1 MSMPPM
7 GVARGVMPTMGVAPM
22 AGVAPPIMP
31 GPAGVM
37 SQRDFPRRLP
47 GVAATAGVSPG
58 AQPGVALAS
67 ACMAPQHAEALAT
80 SQPVFLHGVFKRRQ
94 RRSV

>member
-7 GVARGVMPTMGVAPM
+7 GVARGVMPIMGVAPM

-37 SQRDFPRRLP
+37 SQRDLPRLLP

-58 AQPGVALAS
+58 AHPGVALAS
-67 ACMAPQHAEALAT
+67 ACMPQSLCEALST
-80 SQPVFLHGVFKRRQ
+80 SEQQPCLGK
-94 RRSV
+94 S